1 MNDPSSPSQ
10 NHRKGKP
17 ANQQYE
23 LQKTQKSERRK
34 FRDFMFYR
42 YQIKRVNCSLIAGRY
57 RQLVREAGA
66 YGIKPTKCLEEAA
79 FAYFE
84 KRQLEPVEKRED
96 RLKILHSLNR
106 IAASLNQIAKHTNTA
121 QKITFFDL
129 QRASDEVRRLRDEL
143 EDFMTDPQNRKPKQK

>member
-1 MNDPSSPSQ
+1 
-10 NHRKGKP
+10 
-17 ANQQYE
+17 
-23 LQKTQKSERRK
+23 
-34 FRDFMFYR
+34 MFYR
-42 YQIKRVNCSLIAGRY
+42 YQIKRANSRLIAGRY